1 MPTDER
7 FVSFVPGFD
16 NGLLQ
21 GVAPFR
27 IWPGSVTQIYVYC
40 CASCSKTVSH
50 ANHYYGIPLNPGID
64 GWQVVGDTYYCPA
77 HKIKHRLIID
87 GAEKELN

>member
-1 MPTDER
+1 MSTDEL

-21 GVAPFR
+21 GDASFR

-40 CASCSKTVSH
+40 CASCSKTVSESV
-50 ANHYYGIPLNPGID
+50 HYYGIPLNPGLN
-64 GWQVVGDTYYCPA
+64 GWQVINDVYYCST
-77 HKIKHRLIID
+77 HEIKHKVIID
-87 GAEKELN
+87 GAEKELT